1 MEERPTSVWSSNSF
15 WKRSAAWVTGVSS
28 VLLIFLT
35 ADTMGQMT
43 MGTAKDVQNK
53 VTKRIPSPVVINYK
67 ITYEMD
73 NARGHEIPIIGG
85 SVMKKV
91 NGITK
96 KVSSFNE
103 KEKFFGRDDWSE
115 KEAMALVDLG
125 KLTVQAKNCMD
136 CHTLLGNGAYYAPDL
151 TKSWLDP
158 AWGPNGSLQAM
169 TGASSKEEAM
179 AKFLQNPDKY
189 PTHARRM
196 PNLGITEK
204 EAKGVVAFLKHMST
218 IDTNGFPRNFGKIK
232 GAVHVE

>member
-1 MEERPTSVWSSNSF
+1 MEEKPTSVWTSNRF
-15 WKRSAAWVTGVSS
+15 WRRSAAWVTGVSS

-73 NARGHEIPIIGG
+73 NARGHEVPIIGG

-115 KEAMALVDLG
+115 KEAMALVNLG

-151 TKSWLDP
+151 TKAWLDP